1 MVLTLYLFVNSH
13 NKIMIPWEGHFC
25 IEFPFADNK
34 CWNVQLVF
42 SFEQGHW
49 MSMIQYNESSLLQNN
64 GQLQLVKLFLQ
75 WSLPPHNEPK
85 RSYWVIKVNT
95 HHFSNWSVYFRVSKC
110 IFPTQDKNR
119 PKADFCPSWFTN
131 FALPKNLCTYQV
143 ISNITYGVVNF
154 PKTGA
159 KSSKP

>member
-49 MSMIQYNESSLLQNN
+49 MSMIQYNESSLLQSN

-110 IFPTQDKNR
+110 ILHFEFLTFIGVLFSPFPSGSIRETILLDLR
-119 PKADFCPSWFTN
+119 
-131 FALPKNLCTYQV
+131 
-143 ISNITYGVVNF
+143 VVH
-154 PKTGA
+154 
-159 KSSKP
+159 SKPQTFLE